1 MSSILRHRAA
11 AVGLALTKDG
21 FAVVEALLAVPSMA
35 KLGATVRDVRT
46 TVERD
51 EKSRYTLETRDGV
64 LMVRANQG
72 HSIKHIDDSSMLRAV
87 ASAAELPICYH
98 GTSAGV
104 LPLVLRPG
112 GGLSRMTR
120 RSAGRFPDVYIVLDF
135 EATCVRGGRL
145 SPQEVIELPSVALD
159 ARTGAVLSEFRSYV
173 RPLHH
178 PRLSEF
184 CTELTGI
191 EQPTVDAAPAWPE
204 ACAAWEAWV
213 SEQGW
218 TPAVGGAASSAEPAG
233 AGPGAPEDSMS
244 PAASFDWS
252 FSGEGAVSGTSSA
265 GTSRTRLRRPGTAVL
280 VTCGDWDIKTML
292 PAQAAASPAAPV
304 PQLMRSWINIK
315 RTVAGRHGAAA
326 ARGMPSMLKFA
337 GLPQRGRH
345 HSGLDDCR
353 NIGAVLSFLIGR
365 GQAPTLSE
373 ARTRLRDRKN
383 ALNRLALED
392 ALGKETEEQA
402 KSESSVLSTMGG
414 APFLGVDEQKAKL
427 SAYAA
432 DAADALER
440 ARRIKEQAEEASSE
454 AASVAVLTVARA
466 PEEAP
471 LDAERRK
478 RAAVLA
484 AASPQDRATVQGLLE
499 QVDQEDVAREV
510 QREEARSAAAKGERA
525 RIGEE
530 SLRMAEEA
538 ARRGPQAVNLLAMQ
552 QMWDDLRRVRKL
564 SEPRS
569 AEESAA
575 LSDEQ
580 QGKERVV
587 GPVAGAV
594 ADAMGWTAAAQ

>member
-1 MSSILRHRAA
+1 
-11 AVGLALTKDG
+11 
-21 FAVVEALLAVPSMA
+21 
-35 KLGATVRDVRT
+35 
-46 TVERD
+46 VERD

-120 RSAGRFPDVYIVLDF
+120 RHVHFATAPVGEARSGVRGSAVALIDLDVPLALAAGASVWLSDNSVALSAGLPPAAAAAGDAVLADLPAGSEVPPETLAAAAAAARPLVPASASAPASGSVGGSGSSRGSAAAAEVAASGAGSAEEDGWRLPWWLLSSVRRRSDDAVVWRRGWPLPVGLAPGKGAPAEAVTAAMEAAASRRAGARAAAASSATAASDAGGDKGGAARPARKRRGAPGARRAASDGPGDAARGGAGPASSAGPGECSAAGSAGRFPDVYIVLDF

-373 ARTRLRDRKN
+373 ARTVRLR
-383 ALNRLALED
+383 
-392 ALGKETEEQA
+392 
-402 KSESSVLSTMGG
+402 
-414 APFLGVDEQKAKL
+414 
-427 SAYAA
+427 
-432 DAADALER
+432 
-440 ARRIKEQAEEASSE
+440 
-454 AASVAVLTVARA
+454 
-466 PEEAP
+466 
-471 LDAERRK
+471 
-478 RAAVLA
+478 
-484 AASPQDRATVQGLLE
+484 
-499 QVDQEDVAREV
+499 
-510 QREEARSAAAKGERA
+510 RS
-525 RIGEE
+525 
-530 SLRMAEEA
+530 
-538 ARRGPQAVNLLAMQ
+538 
-552 QMWDDLRRVRKL
+552 
-564 SEPRS
+564 
-569 AEESAA
+569 
-575 LSDEQ
+575 
-580 QGKERVV
+580 
-587 GPVAGAV
+587 
-594 ADAMGWTAAAQ
+594 